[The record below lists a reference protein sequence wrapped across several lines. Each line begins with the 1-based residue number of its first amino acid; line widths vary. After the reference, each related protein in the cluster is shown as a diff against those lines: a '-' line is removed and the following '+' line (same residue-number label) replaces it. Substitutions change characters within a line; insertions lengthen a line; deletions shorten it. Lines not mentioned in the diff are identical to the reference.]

1 MGHVKDLK
9 LRITWAKKLKVELI
23 YLRVNNQVKVI
34 EKGVKNI
41 IKIVSEEKS
50 FKCRYQVKVKFNGWN
65 GWKFIVD
72 EELWWMKNY

>member
-1 MGHVKDLK
+1 M
-9 LRITWAKKLKVELI
+9 ELI

-50 FKCRYQVKVKFNGWN
+50 FKCRYQVKVKFNG
-65 GWKFIVD
+65 
-72 EELWWMKNY
+72 